1 MKNFIFISPHFPVN
15 YRNFCIKLHENGVN
29 VLGIGD
35 APYDS
40 LDYMLQGA
48 LTEYYRVNNMEN
60 YDEMYRAVA
69 FFCFK
74 YGKIDG
80 LESNNEYEAGNT
92 LLYKEQVRHEKILC
106 AGRGAFRP
114 LSPGDRSRTES
125 DLYR

>member
-1 MKNFIFISPHFPVN
+1 MKNFIFVSPHFPVN

-60 YDEMYRAVA
+60 YDEISASSTERSTDLRATTST
-69 FFCFK
+69 
-74 YGKIDG
+74 G
-80 LESNNEYEAGNT
+80 LNRT
-92 LLYKEQVRHEKILC
+92 
-106 AGRGAFRP
+106 RGSGLTSTSPVLNRKRSP
-114 LSPGDRSRTES
+114 L
-125 DLYR
+125 

>member
-48 LTEYYRVNNMEN
+48 LTEYYRE
-60 YDEMYRAVA
+60 
-69 FFCFK
+69 
-74 YGKIDG
+74 
-80 LESNNEYEAGNT
+80 
-92 LLYKEQVRHEKILC
+92 
-106 AGRGAFRP
+106 
-114 LSPGDRSRTES
+114 
-125 DLYR
+125 